1 MAMHKNDKTT
11 LIDEIEGKL
20 RESTAVY
27 LTNASGMTVAES
39 NALRNAMREAGV
51 DFKVYKNTFVRLAME
66 RLGGYEAVYDQLN
79 GPTAVALSPDPATPG
94 KVIKKFLEG
103 RDRKL
108 PEVKGAYIDGAV
120 YGADSLDALAG
131 LKGKTELLGDVVLLL
146 LSPIQNVVG
155 AVTSAG
161 GTIAGIVKTL
171 EEREA

>member
-1 MAMHKNDKTT
+1 MAMHKNDKSA

-20 RESTAVY
+20 RDHTAVY

-66 RLGGYEAVYDQLN
+66 RLGGYEAVYEHLN
-79 GPTAVALSPDPATPG
+79 GPTAVALSSDPATPG

-103 RDRKL
+103 RERKL

-120 YGADSLDALAG
+120 YGTDSLDTLAG

-155 AVTSAG
+155 ALTSAG

>member
-20 RESTAVY
+20 RETTAVY

-39 NALRNAMREAGV
+39 NALRNAMRDAGV

-66 RLGGYEAVYDQLN
+66 RLGGFEGVYEHLT
-79 GPTAVALSPDPATPG
+79 GPTAVALSADPATPG
-94 KVIKKFLEG
+94 KVIKNFLKG

-120 YGADSLDALAG
+120 YGNDSLDALAG
-131 LKGKTELLGDVVLLL
+131 LKGKNELIGDVVMLL
-146 LSPIQNVVG
+146 LSPIQTVVG
-155 AVTSAG
+155 ALTSAG
-161 GTIAGIVKTL
+161 STVAGIVKTL